1 MPYDDKKR
9 ESLFKKVLRKKKEI
23 FFACENLKI
32 SNNTDI
38 KRIKK
43 IWSIKKVSEKSL
55 KVKDLKI

>member
-1 MPYDDKKR
+1 MMIKR

-32 SNNTDI
+32 SNNNDI
-38 KRIKK
+38 KKIKK